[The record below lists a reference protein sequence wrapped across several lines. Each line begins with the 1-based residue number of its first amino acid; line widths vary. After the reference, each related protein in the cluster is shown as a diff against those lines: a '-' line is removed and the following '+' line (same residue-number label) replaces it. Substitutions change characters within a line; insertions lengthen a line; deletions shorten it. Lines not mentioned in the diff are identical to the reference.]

1 MCWLCKAVDHVFDS
15 LDPYLDSG
23 TSFKRYAYKKK
34 LHGNTN
40 RKKTQE
46 RKRTRSTSVKRG
58 KQHSGRYVQNINK
71 QVELSRSIDENQK
84 KNVRL
89 KIHKQYNVYDHFYHK
104 NRLRRTNSMPV
115 YTSRP
120 QIVHRKTLAI
130 EGQRVKG
137 ISRSAKDLRSRSSER
152 SLARRGLKRSRSEGA
167 NVDKSR
173 KHPQISRKAKKQP
186 RRAYSRSPS
195 RAIRR
200 RHHSHEEIVHRKIQR
215 NLGSAG
221 LSAKGSAKERSP
233 SARYARG
240 PRSVRSARD
249 GPPWTSREMSLKHLS
264 MEGERSQKNRN
275 EPQNSSRNRSR
286 NYSVNPVTNSEKFN
300 LKNSLKNKN
309 NESEKREIIH
319 RDSRSQAKRGSDL
332 RHSANMQQYT
342 ESSEES
348 QEEEEYEEEY
358 EEDCEERSDER
369 SASWYDRR
377 GSIRIRRDIRE
388 EYFRMMEELFI
399 LSGDGIR
406 SKKFFHSFLL
416 RRIGRELEKEF
427 GFGSQHKNIKE

>member
-34 LHGNTN
+34 LHRNTS

-46 RKRTRSTSVKRG
+46 RKRTRSTSVKGG
-58 KQHSGRYVQNINK
+58 KQYSGRYVQNINK
-71 QVELSRSIDENQK
+71 QVELGKSFDENQK

-89 KIHKQYNVYDHFYHK
+89 KIHKQYNIYDHFYHK
-104 NRLRRTNSMPV
+104 NKLRRTNSMPV

-120 QIVHRKTLAI
+120 HIVHRKILAI

-137 ISRSAKDLRSRSSER
+137 ISRSAKDLTSRSSER
-152 SLARRGLKRSRSEGA
+152 SLGRRGLKRSRSEGA

-173 KHPQISRKAKKQP
+173 KHPQISRKAQKQP

-200 RHHSHEEIVHRKIQR
+200 HHSHEEIVHRKSHR

-264 MEGERSQKNRN
+264 MEGERSQKNGN

-286 NYSVNPVTNSEKFN
+286 NYSVNPVTNSENVN
-300 LKNSLKNKN
+300 LKSSLKNKN

-348 QEEEEYEEEY
+348 QEEEEYEEY
-358 EEDCEERSDER
+358 EEDCEER

-377 GSIRIRRDIRE
+377 GVNQN
-388 EYFRMMEELFI
+388 
-399 LSGDGIR
+399 
-406 SKKFFHSFLL
+406 KKRH
-416 RRIGRELEKEF
+416 
-427 GFGSQHKNIKE
+427 

>member
-1 MCWLCKAVDHVFDS
+1 
-15 LDPYLDSG
+15 
-23 TSFKRYAYKKK
+23 
-34 LHGNTN
+34 
-40 RKKTQE
+40 
-46 RKRTRSTSVKRG
+46 
-58 KQHSGRYVQNINK
+58 
-71 QVELSRSIDENQK
+71 
-84 KNVRL
+84 
-89 KIHKQYNVYDHFYHK
+89 
-104 NRLRRTNSMPV
+104 MPV

-137 ISRSAKDLRSRSSER
+137 ISRSTKDLRSRSSER

-173 KHPQISRKAKKQP
+173 KHPTISRKAKKQP

-200 RHHSHEEIVHRKIQR
+200 RHHSHEEIAHRKIQR

-286 NYSVNPVTNSEKFN
+286 NYSVNPVTNSEKLN
-300 LKNSLKNKN
+300 LKSSLKNKN

-406 SKKFFHSFLL
+406 GKKFFHSFLL

-427 GFGSQHKNIKE
+427 GFGSQHKNIKEWIITLVAQTNLASCISHSLLCLFSGMYLPSYTEIPPTLHSGISQLTFMCLSTFTDIPPNLHWVPSNLYWGTSQVLLMCLHWSASQNTLGCLPTYIITLPTI